1 MKTTMTTTVRTACW
15 NASSATVAGSSDAP
29 IPVKSSSTTTRR
41 ACTAMSMISASP
53 REPTRAGRTSTSTAS
68 PLTIGSSPPPVVV
81 TATVIRV
88 VNPIGVGY
96 AAPVDL
102 DVYVAE
108 RRGEWNRL
116 EVLARRRRL
125 SPDEADELVLL
136 YQRAAT
142 HLSVVR
148 SHSPDPLLLAS
159 LS

>member
-1 MKTTMTTTVRTACW
+1 MKTRMTAIVTDACW
-15 NASSATVAGSSDAP
+15 NAPSATPRGSIDEP
-29 IPVKSSSTTTRR
+29 IPMTITRTSMNR
-41 ACTAMSMISASP
+41 ICTAMSISRARP

-68 PLTIGSSPPPVVV
+68 PLTIGSPGPPVTGAVML
-81 TATVIRV
+81 TWV

-102 DVYVAE
+102 DAYVSE

-116 EVLARRRRL
+116 ETLARRRKL
-125 SPDEADELVLL
+125 SPSEADELVLL

-148 SHSPDPLLLAS
+148 SHSPD
-159 LS
+159 